1 MATVPSDKPKLRSTM
16 GASYRAREWRISP
29 RATLLSARRYSV
41 FVKFMKG
48 ALPVAALGLG
58 VVVLVYVLQPRETGR
73 MALTFERLGRVEG
86 DLAMLRPRLSGTDE
100 DGLPYLVTAASAVQE
115 ERGSDRVRL
124 ETVVAD
130 ISVKGGGALHV
141 TATKG
146 VVDTKLHLLDVSG
159 GIHVSSQ
166 DGYDARTESAKA
178 DLKAGTLHGESHIE
192 AVGKLGR
199 ITAER
204 FALNRE
210 TRQLR
215 FSGNVQMLIYNS
227 NNVPVPIRKT
237 LP

>member
-1 MATVPSDKPKLRSTM
+1 MATVPSDKPKTRSAM

-48 ALPVAALGLG
+48 ALPMAALALA

-73 MALTFERLGRVEG
+73 MALTFERMGRVEG
-86 DLAMLRPRLSGTDE
+86 DLAMVKPRLSGTDD
-100 DGLPYLVTAASAVQE
+100 DGLPFLLTAQSAVQE

-124 ETVVAD
+124 EGVAAD
-130 ISVKGGGALHV
+130 ISLKDGTALHV
-141 TATKG
+141 TAAKG
-146 VVDTKLHLLDVSG
+146 VVDTKRHLLDVSG
-159 GIHVSSQ
+159 GIHVTSQ

-192 AVGKLGR
+192 AEGKLGR

-215 FSGNVQMLIYNS
+215 FSGHVQMLIYNS
-227 NNVPVPIRKT
+227 NSVPIRKA

>member
-1 MATVPSDKPKLRSTM
+1 MATVPNDKPKTRSAM
-16 GASYRAREWRISP
+16 GVPYRAREWRISP

-41 FVKFMKG
+41 FVKVMKG
-48 ALPVAALGLG
+48 ALPMAALALG
-58 VVVLVYVLQPRETGR
+58 VVVLIYVLQPRETGR
-73 MALTFERLGRVEG
+73 MALTFERMGRVEG
-86 DLAMLRPRLSGTDE
+86 DLAMVKPRLSGTDD

-115 ERGSDRVRL
+115 ERGSNRVRL

-130 ISVKGGGALHV
+130 ISLKDGTALHV

-146 VVDTKLHLLDVSG
+146 IVDTKLHLLDVSG
-159 GIHVSSQ
+159 GIRVTSQ

-178 DLKAGTLHGESHIE
+178 DLKAGTLHGESHIV
-192 AVGKLGR
+192 AQGKLGR

-204 FALNRE
+204 FALDRE

-227 NNVPVPIRKT
+227 KSLPLRKT
-237 LP
+237 SP

>member
-1 MATVPSDKPKLRSTM
+1 MATAPGDKPKHRS
-16 GASYRAREWRISP
+16 GIAASYRAREWRISP

-48 ALPVAALGLG
+48 ALPMAALALA

-73 MALTFERLGRVEG
+73 MALTFERLSRVEN
-86 DLAMLRPRLSGTDE
+86 DLAMIKPRLSGTDD
-100 DGLPYLVTAASAVQE
+100 DGLPFMVSAASAMQE
-115 ERGSDRVRL
+115 GRGSDRVRL
-124 ETVVAD
+124 EGVVAD
-130 ISVKGGGALHV
+130 ISLKDGGALHL

-146 VVDTKLHLLDVSG
+146 VVDTKRHLLEVSN
-159 GIHVSSQ
+159 GIHVTSQ

-178 DLKAGTLHGESHIE
+178 DLKAGTLHGESRIE
-192 AVGKLGR
+192 AEGKFGR
-199 ITAER
+199 VTADR

-210 TRQLR
+210 TRQLQ

-227 NNVPVPIRKT
+227 NSIPIRES